1 MGSFQKCVCLAW
13 RGKREKQTQRDGGRA
28 RGQEK
33 EEGRRRGDGG
43 RGRANGPGLPPRRRG
58 GRVQAAGPHSRP
70 NTLAFRAPP
79 AFPRNP
85 KRPPRTLRYFLSDAP
100 LSSTSRPRRRRA
112 HPTQTASSPS
122 RAHPPR
128 LILRRRRKRAAPGQ
142 QRYERLHRNRPRC
155 PGEPAPS
162 PLPSPPQKKKSFA
175 LPRRVLTPCLV
186 RPLRF
191 LKSPLVG
198 ARLDVEGANV
208 GETEKPKA

>member
-1 MGSFQKCVCLAW
+1 MLGSFQKCVILAW
-13 RGKREKQTQRDGGRA
+13 RGKREKQAQRDGGRA

-33 EEGRRRGDGG
+33 EEGRRRGD
-43 RGRANGPGLPPRRRG
+43 GPGLPPRRRG

-79 AFPRNP
+79 RSRETRNG
-85 KRPPRTLRYFLSDAP
+85 PPRTLRYFRTDAP
-100 LSSTSRPRRRRA
+100 FSSTSRPRRRRA
-112 HPTQTASSPS
+112 HPNQTASSQS

-128 LILRRRRKRAAPGQ
+128 LFLRRRRKRAAPGQ
-142 QRYERLHRNRPRC
+142 QRYERLPRNRPRC

-162 PLPSPPQKKKSFA
+162 PLPFPPQKKKSFA
-175 LPRRVLTPCLV
+175 LPRRVLTPCLA
-186 RPLRF
+186 RPPRF